1 MEICFELA
9 TEPAV
14 KGTIAVVSYV
24 SIAYVATHT
33 KTPYR
38 FASALLIGIIG
49 VIIGTY
55 KTPPLCTPARA

>member
-1 MEICFELA
+1 MEICFKLA

-14 KGTIAVVSYV
+14 KGTTAVVSYK

-33 KTPYR
+33 ETPYG
-38 FASALLIGIIG
+38 FASAYLISVIG

-55 KTPPLCTPARA
+55 KTPLLCTPAGA